1 VYIFARFQ
9 ISWTAPEKSNLFL
22 FFLSFDSFSIIG
34 TTTRALY
41 TLALDSRGVV
51 LAAKIFP
58 LFFLIWKHNRWIS
71 HTNFDI
77 GKNYVIYQ
85 KSRPPPK
92 WKKKKKKLFSVIF
105 FPLRSPD
112 WPGPSFRRN
121 LWCQKFLPRFFIIW
135 KKKKKKKLLLLFF
148 EASRLFVMPW
158 NRKQKCNH
166 FCFFVSLS
174 CPEDGIIDRI
184 SRSSGGRVWDQHT
197 HTHTQFR
204 ALNAELKQDKKKN

>member
-92 WKKKKKKLFSVIF
+92 WKKKKNFFRLYFSRYALLTDRAPPFGVIYGVKNFCRGFLLFE
-105 FPLRSPD
+105 
-112 WPGPSFRRN
+112 
-121 LWCQKFLPRFFIIW
+121 
-135 KKKKKKKLLLLFF
+135 KKKKKNLLLFF

>member
-1 VYIFARFQ
+1 MYIFARFQ

-92 WKKKKKKLFSVIF
+92 WKKKKKLFSVIF

-135 KKKKKKKLLLLFF
+135 KKKKKKFIIIFRSFKAFRDALESKTKMQSFLFF
-148 EASRLFVMPW
+148 RL
-158 NRKQKCNH
+158 
-166 FCFFVSLS
+166 SLM
-174 CPEDGIIDRI
+174 
-184 SRSSGGRVWDQHT
+184 SGGWNHW
-197 HTHTQFR
+197 
-204 ALNAELKQDKKKN
+204 